1 VQVGA
6 HGVPPVP
13 LADHLAQPVRLA
25 QPGSGTEDVTD
36 RDRTAQHDG
45 GVLVHRVV
53 DDGDQVAVPGED
65 LRPISLRGARRVI
78 VQGSDRGLD
87 LVAARASFL
96 RLDGERTRTCYQA

>member
-53 DDGDQVAVPGED
+53 GDGD
-65 LRPISLRGARRVI
+65 
-78 VQGSDRGLD
+78 
-87 LVAARASFL
+87 
-96 RLDGERTRTCYQA
+96 